1 MDDDD
6 KIKYE
11 SEIATLKNELEKI
24 TNENNTKS
32 DEIARLQAYI
42 CKNLSSE
49 KVNNSEEVKDFKT
62 LYKETIK
69 ELGE

>member
-11 SEIATLKNELEKI
+11 SEIATLKDELEKI
-24 TNENNTKS
+24 TIENNTKS
-32 DEIARLQAYI
+32 DEITRLQSYI

-49 KVNNSEEVKDFKT
+49 KVINSDGIKDFKT
-62 LYKETIK
+62 LYKETLK